1 MEQLTT
7 YLRRLKFEPRLN
19 NLFIAKYFANPRL
32 VFLVILM
39 IAAIGISSYIA
50 LPRRLNPEIEI
61 PIVTVI
67 TVLPG
72 ANPEDIESLVTQ
84 PIESALTTLP
94 DVSSVTSSSQDNT
107 SIISLEFESNIDP
120 ESARDDV
127 QRQVDQVELPEDAL
141 SPRVQQIDFENTPVW
156 SFAVIGPDEA
166 SLARFAENL
175 ADKLED
181 EPSVREVETSGLQT
195 QEIAIT
201 ISPEKV
207 AAYGINPAMLS
218 GQIRTAAGSFPA
230 GTVTT
235 DTSTFTLSLDPSI
248 TSIEDIR
255 DLQIMSNGVAIP
267 LSSIAQV
274 QEAAKPDEYQSYYAN
289 KNEGATA
296 AITFNIYKAQTANI
310 NAAVSESEHV
320 VEETLKEFDNQFQ
333 VQSITNAGELIDE
346 QFNELVRDF
355 FIITGLVFLVLF
367 IFLGARQAFVSLFAV
382 PLTFLISFTVM
393 RYSGISLN
401 FLSMFSLLL
410 SLGLLVDDTI
420 VVISAMSSYFR
431 TGKFTPLQ
439 TGLLVWRDFGVA
451 ILTTTLTTVWAFL
464 PLLLAGGIIGEFI
477 KSIPIV
483 VSSTLLASL
492 FVAMIITLPLMII
505 LLAPTIPS
513 RVNIFLRILLA
524 VSLAVAYFV
533 ITPKGDFLIVEI
545 LAFFIFVFIL
555 MITRDQLVERTRTYI
570 TNRRNTDG
578 TPLNRLARYS
588 DSGIVSFAKIDA
600 VYRSLLIKILGNR
613 INRRNTIIVVVLL
626 SLFSFLLVPLGFV
639 KNEFF
644 PSGDQE
650 SFYVTLELP
659 AGTNRT
665 VSEQEASAIMDTLRS
680 TPDVQYVTADF
691 GRTFSE
697 TGFGGAGENTVL
709 FSVVLPSL
717 SERDRTSIEI
727 AQDLRKKFEP
737 YSKGNIIVSEV
748 SGGPPAGSDIQI
760 KLFGEDLATL
770 DRYAERI
777 IDHLETVD
785 GVTDSQKSIKPGTSK
800 IVFEPNHQQLAT
812 YGITQDQIGLWLRT
826 FASGF
831 TLDTLKLSGSNDT
844 DITLR
849 LNAGTQN
856 VEDIYSL
863 AIPTQQG
870 VVPLADLGELRLES
884 NPTLITREDGN
895 RTLSVTAAV
904 SPGYNITTINQQL
917 EQYANT
923 ELDLPT
929 GYTWQTG
936 GVNEEN
942 QESITSILTA
952 MLLSFLLIIVTMVI
966 QFGSFRKS
974 IIVMLVIPLSISG
987 VFILFGLLQIPLSF
1001 PALIGILA
1009 LFGIVVKNS
1018 ILIVDKITANQ
1029 EVGMDFTESIVDGA
1043 VSRLE
1048 AIALT
1053 SITAIIGLIPL
1064 TVSDPLWRGLGGAI
1078 IAGLTFSGT
1087 IMLFFIPVVYYYWF
1101 HPKKVAT
1108 PKAKPLRRTRK
1119 V

>member
-1 MEQLTT
+1 MEHITT

-61 PIVTVI
+61 PIITVV

-72 ANPEDIESLVTQ
+72 ANPEDVESLITQ
-84 PIESALTTLP
+84 PIESALTSLT
-94 DVSSVTSSSQDNT
+94 DVKTVTSTSQDNI
-107 SIISLEFESNIDP
+107 SVISLEFESSVEP
-120 ESARDDV
+120 ATARDDV
-127 QRQVDQVELPEDAL
+127 QRQIDQVQLPEDAQ
-141 SPRVQQIDFENTPVW
+141 SPRVQQIDFENQPVW

-166 SLARFAENL
+166 SLARFADAL
-175 ADKLED
+175 AQRLE
-181 EPSVREVETSGLQT
+181 EETSIREVETSGLQT

-207 AAYGINPAMLS
+207 ASYGINPVQLS

-235 DTSTFTLSLDPSI
+235 NTSSFTLSLDPSI

-255 DLQIMSNGVAIP
+255 NLQIMTNGTAVP
-267 LSSIAQV
+267 LSSIAQI
-274 QEAAKPDEYQSYYAN
+274 QESAKPDEFQSFFAN
-289 KNEGATA
+289 RDEGATPT
-296 AITFNIYKAQTANI
+296 ITFNVYKSQSANI
-310 NAAVSESEHV
+310 NTAVSDSEKV
-320 VEETLKEFDNQFQ
+320 VEEVLEEFGHQFQ
-333 VQSITNAGELIDE
+333 VQSITNSGELIDE
-346 QFNELVRDF
+346 QFDELVRDF
-355 FIITGLVFLVLF
+355 LIITGLVFLVLF

-420 VVISAMSSYFR
+420 VVISAMSSYFK

-439 TGLLVWRDFGVA
+439 TGLLVWRDFGIA

-505 LLAPTIPS
+505 LLAPTIPH

-524 VSLAVAYFV
+524 VSLAVAYF
-533 ITPKGDFLIVEI
+533 IFTPKGDFLIVEI
-545 LAFFIFVFIL
+545 LAFFIFIFVL
-555 MITRDQLVERTRTYI
+555 MITRDQLVARIRTYFMQQKK
-570 TNRRNTDG
+570 RKG
-578 TPLNRLARYS
+578 TPVNRFLRYS
-588 DSGIVSFAKIDA
+588 DSGVISFSRIDA
-600 VYRSLLIKILGNR
+600 AYRSLLTRILSSR
-613 INRRNTIIVVVLL
+613 INRRNTILMVVLL
-626 SLFSFLLVPLGFV
+626 SLFSYLLVPLGFV

-644 PSGDQE
+644 PNSDQE
-650 SFYVTLELP
+650 SFYVSLELP

-665 VSEQEASAIMDTLRS
+665 VTEKESKAVMETLRI
-680 TPDVQYVTADF
+680 TDDVLYVTADF

-709 FSVVLPSL
+709 FSVVLPPRH
-717 SERDRTSIEI
+717 ERDRTSIDI
-727 AQDLRKKFEP
+727 AQTLRDQFKS
-737 YSKGNIIVSEV
+737 YTKGTLVVSEV
-748 SGGPPAGSDIQI
+748 SGGPPAGADIQI
-760 KLFGEDLATL
+760 KLFGDDLATL
-770 DRYAERI
+770 DRYAEKI
-777 IDHLETVD
+777 VDHLDTVN
-785 GVTDSQKSIKPGTSK
+785 GVTDAQKSIKPGTSK
-800 IVFEPNHQQLAT
+800 LVFNPNNQQLAS

-844 DITLR
+844 DVTLR
-849 LNAGTQN
+849 LTSDNQR

-863 AIPTQQG
+863 GIPTQQG
-870 VVPLADLGELRLES
+870 VVPLADLGQLRLEA
-884 NPTLITREDGN
+884 NPTLITRENGT
-895 RTLSVTAAV
+895 RTISVTAAV
-904 SPGYNITTINQQL
+904 APGYNIPTLNQEL

-923 ELDLPT
+923 QLELPN

-942 QESITSILTA
+942 QESINSIMTA

-1029 EVGMDFTESIVDGA
+1029 KIGMNFEESIIDGA

-1053 SITAIIGLIPL
+1053 SVTAIIGLIPI
-1064 TVSDPLWRGLGGAI
+1064 TVSNPLWQGLGGAI

-1101 HPKKVAT
+1101 HPRAT
-1108 PKAKPLRRTRK
+1108 PKKHIKST
-1119 V
+1119 